1 MKLMKKTLCLFLAVL
16 MLFGMA
22 IVADAAEAT
31 PFKEHNLPGKINF
44 ADFDLGGPGVGH
56 SRMNGQP
63 EAWAVHYR
71 DDATLNFYTSPLL
84 HMGSMPP
91 MWYQYT
97 VNVTKAGT
105 YDVYAS
111 AAAMY
116 SPDFVVSVDGV
127 VAGEGTVPGSGNWTN
142 FWSARIATVDLTAG
156 KHVITVEHKGAG
168 ANIYEL
174 TFEYM
179 GQKNNIDLAPTEG
192 AYRFHYLPT
201 RIEAE
206 DFDVDNYYTLDGENN
221 GNDSAY
227 RKKATMDIS
236 SDEFEE
242 QNEDGE
248 WEELIRTTVNLKPK
262 EYLTY
267 TFQVENAGAYSLQ
280 FNATKNSTLTAYV
293 DDVELAVADFG
304 ATNYRDTYEAAT
316 VWLPKGE
323 HKLKVACHEKSA
335 TIDYINFIETDTESY
350 KLEDFQQPQEETTEE
365 VKLLANVYKDIY
377 VAPNGSDENDGSK
390 AAPFATW
397 QRANEEVAK
406 FNADMTGDIVVHFA
420 GGNYPITER
429 MNMDEK
435 ISGRNGYKVIYKGD
449 ELLNPPVFN
458 GGKQVTGWEKQADS
472 PIWVADASH
481 LGTEYVRHLYIN
493 EFPAVQA
500 RSRYQYAMN
509 SLYKIDGSKYNS
521 DGVVISVT
529 NFPKEFTNPED
540 VMLVFPVLWTTQR
553 IPVDSIVN
561 DGKNVTFKMQQPVW
575 ATATT
580 LVASH
585 LQIDPSD
592 VFTIE
597 NAFELLDEP
606 GEFYYNKVTKKIYYY
621 PYDQEDMTTADV
633 WAPTTEGLLT
643 MKGSTMQSKVA
654 NVEFNNLTFKYAA
667 YNKMSDEGV
676 VENQTD
682 ELIVA
687 STDDAVWYK
696 ELMKEASVT
705 INFAEYINV
714 KNCEFSCLGANGLN
728 LDNGV
733 HYTNVI
739 GNVFRDIAS
748 TALVAG
754 DHSHKEVL
762 PDDEERCD
770 NIYIANNVFHRAAYE
785 QCGSAAV
792 AIYYIADTTF
802 EHNDVR
808 DVPYSGV
815 SLGWGWGVWRPAEV
829 RNIHVDRNYVE
840 NVTSRNHDGAH
851 IYTLGWMPDTTIN
864 YNHLV
869 KAGDWRGGIYLDQC
883 SAYLHV
889 EGNVIQRAESPLY
902 FRAGALLRWNKAIN
916 NYIDNP
922 DSGFSAEYGII
933 GDDVFQ
939 NEEINTVKVLDGNWP
954 AEAQQIMAE
963 AGLEP
968 QYKHLLKKVEYPKWR
983 VLAFDRYAD
992 NLYNAGEVLDTDR
1005 WVLAEEYDDFNE
1017 ITHAKPTVYAGGHL
1031 GDTHPGEWVSFN
1043 VDVKEEG
1050 NYKLFIRASD
1060 GWTGGAECTQ
1070 GIYIDD
1076 EVFVQDFL
1084 IKRGSWAL
1092 SEYEVGTVY
1101 LTKGKHTIKVE
1112 VRGNDSMVGGFKLD
1126 SGKVL
1131 KDDPNYDE
1139 GKIIDQATLLDR
1151 YIEGFQ
1157 DIDGHWAYYT
1167 ILSMVDAGFIK
1178 GYNELTFG
1186 PNDAVTLHQA
1196 CMITLRTLNN
1206 TSDDT
1211 DWKAQ
1216 AAELGMLTSV
1226 NEPDAPVSRERFTDI
1241 VMKAYKAK
1249 RGNYSIVVDKG
1260 YCTDEAAINGQ
1271 YKNAVFGAI
1280 ELGLIE
1286 GYEDGSFQPAGTLTR
1301 AEATAVLY
1309 RFTGV

>member
-1 MKLMKKTLCLFLAVL
+1 MKLLKKSFCLLLTLM
-16 MLFGMA
+16 MLFGMSIIA
-22 IVADAAEAT
+22 EAEEAT
-31 PFKEHNLPGKINF
+31 PFKQHNLPGTINF

-63 EAWAVHYR
+63 EAWAEKYR
-71 DDATLNFYTSPLL
+71 DDATLNFYTSPVL

-97 VNVTKAGT
+97 VNVTKSGT

-116 SPDFVVSVDGV
+116 GPNFVISVDGV
-127 VAGEGTVPGSGNWTN
+127 VMGEGSIAASGNWTN
-142 FWSARIATVDLTAG
+142 FWSNKVATIDLTAG

-174 TFEYM
+174 RFEYM
-179 GQKNNIDLAPTEG
+179 GEKSKIDLAPTNG

-201 RIEAE
+201 RIQAE
-206 DFDVDNYYTLDGENN
+206 DYDVDNFYSLDGENTS
-221 GNDSAY
+221 GEY
-227 RKKATMDIS
+227 RKDDAMDTAT
-236 SDEFEE
+236 DEYDEMHTDGYWETFE
-242 QNEDGE
+242 
-248 WEELIRTTVNLKPK
+248 RTTLNLRPN
-262 EYLTY
+262 EFVTY
-267 TFQVENAGAYSLQ
+267 TVNVENAGAYSLQ
-280 FNATKNSTLTAYV
+280 FNATKNSTVTAYLN
-293 DDVELAVADFG
+293 DVELGVADFT
-304 ATNYRDTYEAAT
+304 ATAFRDTYESAT
-316 VWLPKGE
+316 VWLDKGE
-323 HKLKVACHEKSA
+323 YKLKLVCPEKSA
-335 TIDYINFIETDTESY
+335 TIDYIDFVETDKESY
-350 KLEDFQQPQEETTEE
+350 TLEDLKQPIVEDDGAEE
-365 VKLLANVYKDIY
+365 KLLANVYKNIY

-390 AAPFATW
+390 EAPFATW
-397 QRANEEVAK
+397 NRANEEVAK
-406 FNADMTGDIVVHFA
+406 IAPEMDGDIVVHFA

-429 MNMDEK
+429 MNIDEK

-449 ELLNPPVFN
+449 DLLNPPVFN
-458 GGKQVTGWEKQADS
+458 GGKQITGWEKQEDS

-481 LGTEYVRHLYIN
+481 LGTEYVRHLFIN

-509 SLYKIDGSKYNS
+509 NLYKIDGSKYNS
-521 DGVVISVT
+521 DGFQISVT

-540 VMLVFPVLWTTQR
+540 VMIVWPVLWTTQR
-553 IPVDSIVN
+553 TPVDSIVN
-561 DGKNVTFKMQQPVW
+561 DGKMVTFTMHQPVW

-633 WAPTTEGLLT
+633 WAGTTEGLVT
-643 MKGSTMQSKVA
+643 MKGSTMQNKVA
-654 NVEFNNLTFKYAA
+654 NVEWNNLTFKYAA
-667 YNKMSDEGV
+667 YNKISEEGV

-682 ELIVA
+682 EIIVA
-687 STDDAVWYK
+687 STIDAVWYK

-705 INFAEYINV
+705 INFAEYIDI
-714 KNCEFSCLGANGLN
+714 KNCEFACLGANGLN

-733 HYTNVI
+733 HYTNVE
-739 GNVFRDIAS
+739 GNLFRDIAS

-754 DHSHKEVL
+754 DHSHKIEL
-762 PDDEERCD
+762 PAGEERCD
-770 NIYIANNVFHRAAYE
+770 NIYIANNVFRRAAYE
-785 QCGSAAV
+785 QCGSAGV
-792 AIYYIADTTF
+792 AIYYIADTIFT
-802 EHNDVR
+802 HNDVR
-808 DVPYSGV
+808 DVPYTGV
-815 SLGWGWGVWRPAEV
+815 SLGWGWGVWRPEEV
-829 RNIHVDRNYVE
+829 RNIHLTHNYVE

-851 IYTLGWMPDTTIN
+851 IYTLGWMKDSTIA

-869 KAGDWRGGIYLDQC
+869 KAGDYRGGIYLDQC
-883 SAYLHV
+883 SAYLTL
-889 EGNVIQRAESPLY
+889 EENVIQRAENPL
-902 FRAGALLRWNKAIN
+902 FVRAGVQIRRNTAIN

-922 DSGFSAEYGII
+922 NSGFTAERGEID
-933 GDDVFQ
+933 GDQFW
-939 NEEINTVKVLDGNWP
+939 NEEINTIKVLDGKWP
-954 AEAQQIMAE
+954 EGAKKVMAE

-968 QYKHLLKKVEYPKWR
+968 QYSHLLKEAEYPEWR
-983 VLAFDRYAD
+983 VFAWDRYAD
-992 NLYNAGEVLDTDR
+992 NMYDTGEVLDTNR

-1017 ITHAKPTVYAGGHL
+1017 ITHAKPTVYPGGHL

-1050 NYKLFIRASD
+1050 NYKLLIRASD

-1076 EVFVQDFL
+1076 EVFVQDFP
-1084 IKRGSWAL
+1084 ITRGSWAL

-1101 LTKGKHTIKVE
+1101 LTKGKHTLKVE

-1126 SGKVL
+1126 SGKVV
-1131 KDDPNYDE
+1131 KDDPNYDD
-1139 GKIIDQATLLDR
+1139 GKIIDQATLLAR
-1151 YIEGFQ
+1151 YEEGFQ

-1167 ILSMVDAGFIK
+1167 ILDMVDAGYVK
-1178 GYNELTFG
+1178 GYSEKAFG

-1216 AAELGMLTSV
+1216 AAELGMLTSID
-1226 NEPDAPVSRERFTDI
+1226 EPDALVSRERFADI

-1249 RGNYSIVVDKG
+1249 RGNYTIVVDKG
-1260 YCTDEAAINGQ
+1260 YCNDEAAISSQ

-1280 ELGLIE
+1280 ELELIE
-1286 GYEDGSFQPAGTLTR
+1286 GYEDGAFRPANTLTR
-1301 AEATAVLY
+1301 AEATTVLY
-1309 RFTGV
+1309 RFTAK